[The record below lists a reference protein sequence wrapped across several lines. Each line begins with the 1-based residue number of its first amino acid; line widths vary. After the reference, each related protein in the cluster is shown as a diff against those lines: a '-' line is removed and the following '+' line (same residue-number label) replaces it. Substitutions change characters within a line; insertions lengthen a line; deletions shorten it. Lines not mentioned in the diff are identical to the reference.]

1 LRDNREM
8 AHPARFSLALAFL
21 SVTSLSWADRLILI
35 PTGNKLR
42 FGQVRTEFMW
52 STRDRDHVQGFLG
65 AGIGHSF
72 DAELLYENLS
82 PNAQIGSF
90 NFAYNY
96 VVPVTDLTPGLS
108 VGVRDALNKTRDGR
122 SIYVA
127 TTFRIAP
134 DGLYNENSPPELTLG
149 FGTES
154 LRGLFVGASL
164 PFTDHFRL
172 LAEHDSF
179 RMTAGFEMKPLP
191 GLALRMLYRQDE
203 TLLSVAYSVRF

>member
-1 LRDNREM
+1 M
-8 AHPARFSLALAFL
+8 AHPARIASLATVLVLACCAK
-21 SVTSLSWADRLILI
+21 ADRLILI
-35 PTGNKLR
+35 PTGNKLP
-42 FGQVRTEFMW
+42 FGKVRAEAIW

-72 DAELLYENLS
+72 DAELLYENIS
-82 PNAQIGSF
+82 PNAQVGSF

-96 VVPVTDLTPGLS
+96 VVPVSDLTPGLS

-122 SIYVA
+122 SFYIA
-127 TTFRIAP
+127 STFRIAP
-134 DGLYNENSPPELTLG
+134 DGLYNENSPPELTIG

-179 RMTAGFEMKPLP
+179 RITAGFEIEPLP
-191 GLALRMLYRQDE
+191 GLALRALYRQDE
-203 TLLSVAYSVRF
+203 TLLSVGYAVRF

>member
-1 LRDNREM
+1 M
-8 AHPARFSLALAFL
+8 AHPARLTILAIALQLAAAA
-21 SVTSLSWADRLILI
+21 VADRLIMI
-35 PTGNKLR
+35 PTGSKLP
-42 FGQVRTEFMW
+42 FGKVRAEFIW

-72 DAELLYENLS
+72 DAELLYENIS

-108 VGVRDALNKTRDGR
+108 IGVRDALNKTRDGR
-122 SIYVA
+122 SFYLA

-134 DGLYNENSPPELTLG
+134 DGLYNENSPPELTIG

-179 RMTAGFEMKPLP
+179 RMTAGFEIEPLP
-191 GLALRMLYRQDE
+191 GVALRALYRQDA
-203 TLLSVAYSVRF
+203 TLLSVGYTVRF